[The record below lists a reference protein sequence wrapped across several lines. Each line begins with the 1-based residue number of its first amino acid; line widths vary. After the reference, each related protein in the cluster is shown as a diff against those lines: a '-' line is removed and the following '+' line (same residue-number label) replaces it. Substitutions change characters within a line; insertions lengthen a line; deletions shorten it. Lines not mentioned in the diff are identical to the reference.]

1 MTLEVGFGKTC
12 HRLFGAGM
20 VLLSLASIGIMLWVI
35 FRTPP
40 RPEGWPAVR
49 PGMSRLE
56 VWQATHPGR
65 PHLGEKLG
73 GGIGDGQGSGG
84 ETQSRG
90 YRALFWWGCWQMQVI
105 YGNDGRA
112 EQVATKYFG
121 PFSAYSLNE
130 SPSRE
135 HGWNVQ
141 RR

>member
-1 MTLEVGFGKTC
+1 
-12 HRLFGAGM
+12 
-20 VLLSLASIGIMLWVI
+20 LLSLASVGIMLWVI

-40 RPEGWPAVR
+40 MPEGWPAVR

-65 PHLGEKLG
+65 PYRGEKLG

-90 YRALFWWGCWQMQVI
+90 YRALFWWGDWQMQVI

-112 EQVATKYFG
+112 EQVATRYVG
-121 PFSAYSLNE
+121 PFSNRGDSLGS
-130 SPSRE
+130 SPRSE
-135 HGWNVQ
+135 EDGWDVQ
-141 RR
+141 LRGAAPAGK